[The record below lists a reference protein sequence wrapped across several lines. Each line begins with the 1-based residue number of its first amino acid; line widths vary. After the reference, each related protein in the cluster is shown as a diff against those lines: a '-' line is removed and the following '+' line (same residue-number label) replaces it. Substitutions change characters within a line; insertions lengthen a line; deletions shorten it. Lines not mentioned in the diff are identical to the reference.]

1 MTEVNMHQ
9 KKLVLLVL
17 IILFSL
23 FFFLSALQAE
33 EHKEDFNKV
42 VPLSAKGTFS
52 LDNVNGAI
60 TITTWTEGKV
70 EIKAVKTTNKD
81 AKNLEKVKIEVAST
95 PDSVS
100 VKTVY
105 PEHENTGVSVAYDV
119 KVPEGVN
126 LDMVSTVN
134 GKLSITGPF
143 GRVSAETVN
152 GNVFAEKASGEL
164 SLSTTNGDIEAL
176 NVKGRIK
183 SNTVNGSIKL
193 AITALENGITGETV
207 NGSITLQISAPQELN
222 ADLRAETVNGS
233 ISVDFPVSFQ
243 NLNKTKHTL
252 EGRIGQ
258 GGPKISLDTVNG
270 SIHLTK

>member
-1 MTEVNMHQ
+1 MHQ
-9 KKLVLLVL
+9 KKLILLALIVL
-17 IILFSL
+17 ISL
-23 FFFLSALQAE
+23 FFLFTSLQAE

-42 VPLSAKGTFS
+42 VPLSAKGAFS
-52 LDNVNGAI
+52 LDNVNGAV

-70 EIKAVKTTNKD
+70 EIRAAKTTNKD
-81 AKNLEKVKIEVAST
+81 AKNLEKVKIQVESAN
-95 PDSVS
+95 DSVS

-105 PEHENTGVSVAYDV
+105 PERENTGVSVTYDV

-126 LDMVSTVN
+126 LDKVSTVN

-152 GNVFAEKASGEL
+152 GRVFADKASGEL

-176 NVKGRIK
+176 NVRGRIK
-183 SNTVNGSIKL
+183 SNTVNGSIRL
-193 AITALENGITGETV
+193 AVTALENRITAETV
-207 NGSITLQISAPQELN
+207 KGSITLQMSAPQELN
-222 ADLRAETVNGS
+222 ANLRAETVNGS

-252 EGRIGQ
+252 EGRMGQ
-258 GGPKISLDTVNG
+258 GGPQISLQTVNG
-270 SIHLTK
+270 SIHLAK